1 MVAGIGVL
9 LTCPAAYGQQ
19 SRSVIP
25 SGTVVKVT
33 LQDALRSKEAQ
44 VGDRIRVQ
52 VTPDDRSG
60 IPAGAVLVGRV
71 TQVQRAS
78 RSQPGIIDL
87 AFGAVELRD
96 RWIPISG
103 APYSLHENDLRETS
117 TGRLVAKDRRNNGTQ
132 FIGYGALG
140 GVLVGRLLGT
150 STLEGV
156 LLGAGAGYLYGQS
169 RRNKSKYRDIDMKA
183 GAEFGVRLNRSVALR
198 NSDLAGRPM
207 SPPGRQAAVSAGD
220 SRAAA
225 LRSHGS

>member
-1 MVAGIGVL
+1 MHLTMNRLQTLRAVAGIGAL

-19 SRSVIP
+19 ARSVIP

-52 VTPDDRSG
+52 VSREDRSG
-60 IPAGAVLVGRV
+60 MPAGAILVARV

-78 RSQPGIIDL
+78 GSQPGIIDL
-87 AFGAVELRD
+87 AFGTAELRD

-103 APYSLHENDLRETS
+103 APYSLHENDLRETAS
-117 TGRLVAKDRRNNGTQ
+117 GRLVAKDRKNNGTK

-156 LLGAGAGYLYGQS
+156 LMGAGAGYLYGQS
-169 RRNKSKYRDIDMKA
+169 RRNKSKYRDIDMKT

-198 NSDLAGRPM
+198 ASDFAGLPM
-207 SPPGRQAAVSAGD
+207 SPSSRQAAVA
-220 SRAAA
+220 R
-225 LRSHGS
+225 